1 MVMEWGL
8 SEKMVSLK
16 SNGLSSCSPLR
27 VGIWG
32 FDAIF
37 KHKGKKKGLLKFSGS
52 HSAVMAIYESY
63 NWLFQWDY
71 TCYKWGFL
79 STYNWYSSGHNCGSH
94 SGDAWLF
101 FWGDLWWWMEVCL
114 SRWNRRS
121 QRFQELGKNHGGTH
135 QKYMAQMI
143 FEAEVHVQPE
153 ENSIFGIRN
162 DDPKLR
168 FFRWKHQVTKREG
181 KFWSLKIWNR
191 LLFFY
196 DVWWCLMGFN
206 GVTVMNIWPT

>member
-1 MVMEWGL
+1 MEWGL

-37 KHKGKKKGLLKFSGS
+37 KHKGKKKDLLKFSGS

-101 FWGDLWWWMEVCL
+101 FLGDLW
-114 SRWNRRS
+114 
-121 QRFQELGKNHGGTH
+121 
-135 QKYMAQMI
+135 
-143 FEAEVHVQPE
+143 
-153 ENSIFGIRN
+153 
-162 DDPKLR
+162 
-168 FFRWKHQVTKREG
+168 
-181 KFWSLKIWNR
+181 
-191 LLFFY
+191 
-196 DVWWCLMGFN
+196 
-206 GVTVMNIWPT
+206 